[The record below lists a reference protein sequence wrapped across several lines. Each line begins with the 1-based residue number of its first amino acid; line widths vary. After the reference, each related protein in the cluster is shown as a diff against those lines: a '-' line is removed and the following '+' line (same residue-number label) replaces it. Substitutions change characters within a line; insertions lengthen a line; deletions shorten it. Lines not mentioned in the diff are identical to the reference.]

1 MTRGPAVIYRASA
14 VKPLEHIVVLD
25 LTRFLSGPYCTL
37 LLAGLGAEVIRV
49 EPPGGDLY
57 RSQPPFGGP
66 SGTSL
71 TRQSDDDLGLAMLH
85 RMRGKKSVTLNLR
98 EPAGIELFV
107 RLAARADVLVENF
120 LPGTLQAMGLGFPVL
135 QAANPRL
142 VLCSI
147 SGFGQ
152 SGPYR
157 EWRAFDPVIQAMS
170 GISSVTGYADR
181 PPVRAGVTVSD
192 GTAALYGVIGILAA
206 LRARERTGQGDWV
219 DVAMLDGSLFLLP
232 DLLEFITAG
241 GEPERRGNS
250 HPTIVPF
257 NTYRARDGWI
267 TLCAVA
273 PREWH
278 DLLRALGRPELATD
292 PRFDPAATSRRAHR
306 DEIDALVQD
315 WVAQHTVADAV
326 QILQTHHVAAG
337 PVRDLREVLEDEHLH
352 AREMIVPLEHPTH
365 GPIPGAKGVGMP
377 IKFAN
382 HPAAFDQPA
391 PALGAHNAE
400 IYGRLLGLGAPDLE
414 ALRAE
419 GVI

>member
-1 MTRGPAVIYRASA
+1 M
-14 VKPLEHIVVLD
+14 KPLEHIVVLD
-25 LTRFLSGPYCTL
+25 LSRFLAGPYCTL

-49 EPPGGDLY
+49 EPSGGDLY
-57 RSQPPFGGP
+57 RSHPPFGGP

-98 EPAGIELFV
+98 EPAGVELFL

-120 LPGTLQAMGLGFPVL
+120 LPGTLHAMGLGFPVL

-157 EWRAFDPVIQAMS
+157 EWRAFDPVVQAMS

-181 PPVRAGVTVSD
+181 PPVRAGATVSD
-192 GTAALYGVIGILAA
+192 SAAALYGVIGILAA

-219 DVAMLDGSLFLLP
+219 DVAMLDGSFFLLP
-232 DLLEFITAG
+232 DLIEFVTAG
-241 GEPERRGNS
+241 GEPERRGNG

-292 PRFDPAATSRRAHR
+292 PRFDPAAASRRAHR
-306 DEIDALVQD
+306 EEIDALVQD

-326 QILQTHHVAAG
+326 LILQTHHVAAG

-352 AREMIVPLEHPTH
+352 AREMVVPLEHPTH
-365 GPIPGAKGVGMP
+365 GPIPGAKGAGMP

-391 PALGAHNAE
+391 PELGAHNAE

>member
-1 MTRGPAVIYRASA
+1 
-14 VKPLEHIVVLD
+14 VKPLEQIVVLD

-49 EPPGGDLY
+49 EPPEGDLY

-66 SGTSL
+66 GGASL

-98 EPAGIELFV
+98 EPAGIALFL

-157 EWRAFDPVIQAMS
+157 EWRAFDPVVQAMS
-170 GISSVTGYADR
+170 GISSVTGYPDR
-181 PPVRAGVTVSD
+181 PPVRSGATVSD
-192 GTAALYGVIGILAA
+192 GTAALYGIIGILAA
-206 LRARERTGQGDWV
+206 LRARERTGQGDWI
-219 DVAMLDGSLFLLP
+219 DVAMLDGSVFLLP
-232 DLLEFITAG
+232 DLMEFVAAG
-241 GEPERRGNS
+241 GEPTRRGNG

-267 TLCAVA
+267 ALCAVA
-273 PREWH
+273 PREWLDVLH
-278 DLLRALGRPELATD
+278 ALGRPELATD
-292 PRFDPAATSRRAHR
+292 PRYVPDSASRRSHR
-306 DEIDALVQD
+306 EEIDGLVQD
-315 WVAQHTVADAV
+315 WVAQHTAADAV
-326 QILQTHHVAAG
+326 QILQAHHVAAG
-337 PVRDLREVLEDEHLH
+337 PVRDLREVLDDEHLQ
-352 AREMIVPLEHPTH
+352 ARDMIVPLEHPTC
-365 GPIPGAKGVGMP
+365 GPMPGVKGAGMP

-382 HPAAFDQPA
+382 HPAAFDLPA

-400 IYGRLLGLGAPDLE
+400 IYGRLLGLGAPDLD